1 MQARADDNLRI
12 VRYDPKAGHRT
23 LDLMRRGLAP
33 YSAKD
38 IKIGFSTINAMAET
52 VDKKPV
58 FPRSVAA
65 AALHCADA
73 ESDGDGEVYL
83 EQLSRMSHWCICAN
97 ARVSRAQYLNND
109 SRN

>member
-23 LDLMRRGLAP
+23 LDLMRWGLVP

-38 IKIGFSTINAMAET
+38 IKIGYSTINAMVET
-52 VDKKPV
+52 VEECLC
-58 FPRSVAA
+58 SASIAA
-65 AALHCADA
+65 TALHCADA
-73 ESDGDGEVYL
+73 ESDVNGEVYL

-97 ARVSRAQYLNND
+97 ARVSRAQYFNND
-109 SRN
+109 PRN